1 MSKTDSDKE
10 NVDSAKM
17 AEQTTK
23 ANRNDLP
30 GSSSGPQ
37 NLALNTHKAGM
48 EGLDTEKIN
57 EIIKKASE
65 GSRFYQH
72 KQKCQQRLDAKIVEM
87 KRAAE
92 AFSEEQI
99 KKATLQMDH
108 LVKELESRRDL
119 THTIVHVDMD
129 MFYAAVEMRD
139 DPSLRDKPM
148 AVGSTGMLST
158 SNYAARKFG
167 VRAAM
172 PGFIGKKL
180 CPDLVIVRPDFTKYK
195 QASKE
200 IQEIFSQYDPNFCP
214 MSLDEAYLD
223 ITEYLVKNAHVLEM
237 EDEDCETPAERV
249 VNEMRRKIQEKT
261 KLTASA
267 GIASNTRLAKVC
279 SDMNKPNGQY
289 YLPPEHQRILDFISS
304 LPIRKVSGIGN
315 VMEQQ
320 LSAIGVNICSDLMKK
335 RGLLKLLFSDINYNN
350 FLSIALGL
358 GHTTL
363 STWTEKDRKSIST
376 ETTFRGTADRNVLFT
391 ITKDLC
397 HELADEMAQKDIFGK
412 VFTLK
417 YKTVDFQI
425 RSRAQTFP
433 DAVQTSEVMAT
444 TARRILQHEMD
455 VSPQPLALRLIGVRM
470 SNLLSSSEVGPN
482 RQSTLTQLFSNNNDS
497 CATKHCSDD
506 KKSTHLQKNN
516 GESQLSAQISM
527 SENANKKSMANQ
539 GLKNASIGHYLSKAQ
554 NVKSQVKK
562 FSYECPVC
570 GDSVEV
576 PSLVEFNKHVDI
588 CLAQGAS
595 VSVQSLEDSKTLRHE
610 HKEVSKSDTRDTD
623 EPSNNENLKHT
634 ESSKETLLY
643 TQGSSDSAQSN
654 HCSSRGI
661 YTFSD
666 YESDEELDFLEDNDN
681 LSSDFGIPCDRQE
694 DEEKN
699 SGNAECKLKCPIC
712 EEQHFE
718 NITALNE
725 HVDECLS
732 KSTINEILQQS
743 TSQTSQL
750 KPSNNQPSKSNC
762 KRKGSSINKQ
772 AKKIKPVNN
781 TIERFFSS

>member
-72 KQKCQQRLDAKIVEM
+72 KQKCQQRLDAKI
-87 KRAAE
+87 
-92 AFSEEQI
+92 
-99 KKATLQMDH
+99 MDH

-237 EDEDCETPAERV
+237 EDD
-249 VNEMRRKIQEKT
+249 
-261 KLTASA
+261 

-425 RSRAQTFP
+425 RSRAHTFP

-482 RQSTLTQLFSNNNDS
+482 RQSTLTQLFSNNNAS

-516 GESQLSAQISM
+516 GESQLSAQSSI

-539 GLKNASIGHYLSKAQ
+539 DSSCILTSNKVGRILNDLCWPVTEKGKLGVHSRPRPLGL
-554 NVKSQVKK
+554 
-562 FSYECPVC
+562 
-570 GDSVEV
+570 
-576 PSLVEFNKHVDI
+576 LVVGVVTGGGTCWRRI
-588 CLAQGAS
+588 
-595 VSVQSLEDSKTLRHE
+595 
-610 HKEVSKSDTRDTD
+610 
-623 EPSNNENLKHT
+623 
-634 ESSKETLLY
+634 
-643 TQGSSDSAQSN
+643 
-654 HCSSRGI
+654 
-661 YTFSD
+661 
-666 YESDEELDFLEDNDN
+666 
-681 LSSDFGIPCDRQE
+681 
-694 DEEKN
+694 
-699 SGNAECKLKCPIC
+699 
-712 EEQHFE
+712 
-718 NITALNE
+718 
-725 HVDECLS
+725 
-732 KSTINEILQQS
+732 
-743 TSQTSQL
+743 
-750 KPSNNQPSKSNC
+750 
-762 KRKGSSINKQ
+762 
-772 AKKIKPVNN
+772 
-781 TIERFFSS
+781 